1 MRIGIL
7 QLGQVDQ
14 DVINRLVESLTSAF
28 AGFEPSQMAENIQMP
43 DDAFDGFRKQYDAD
57 IVLKRIKENADNQN
71 QLDRVLGV
79 IDADLFVQ
87 RLNFVFGEAEC
98 PGKAALISIWR
109 LKPEF
114 SGRSPNREVLYG
126 RAVKEAV
133 HELGH
138 TLGLHHC
145 TNPFCVMHFSNSIV
159 ETDVKKS
166 FFCNKCLTEA
176 ESETAKTR
184 LHLE

>member
-7 QLGQVDQ
+7 RLGDLDQ
-14 DVINRLVESLTSAF
+14 DVVNRLEESLSSAF
-28 AGFEPSQMAENIQMP
+28 TTFEPVLIAEHVHLP
-43 DDAFDGFRKQYDAD
+43 DDAFDGLRKQYDAD
-57 IVLKRIKENADNQN
+57 IILKIVKGYAERESEFDC
-71 QLDRVLGV
+71 VLGIV
-79 IDADLFVQ
+79 DADLFVQ

-114 SGRSPNREVLYG
+114 SGRSSNREVLHQ
-126 RAVKEAV
+126 RTVKEAV

-138 TLGLHHC
+138 TLGLQHC
-145 TNPFCVMHFSNSIV
+145 SNPFCVMHFSNSII

-166 FFCNKCLTEA
+166 FFCNKCLIEA
-176 ESETAKTR
+176 EAAAAKK
-184 LHLE
+184 EAAS